1 MLGVLQ
7 MQTVAETA
15 EASKLQSL
23 VPAFPEFMENNV
35 YFKQGKRAYLSLNIY
50 PSSPFPLLPL

>member
-15 EASKLQSL
+15 EASEIQSL
-23 VPAFPEFMENNV
+23 VPAFHECMENEV
-35 YFKQGKRAYLSLNIY
+35 YFK
-50 PSSPFPLLPL
+50 